1 MKWKVD
7 KMAEIFDPKPVITKG
22 FEIDER
28 ILKLADK
35 AEENCSAKFAEIDR
49 IARINGEKVLRA
61 FINNK
66 VSAACMTGTTGYGY
80 DDVGRD
86 TLDKVYAE
94 VMGAE
99 DALVRHTFVSGT
111 HALTCALFGVLRAGD
126 KIVSLTGA
134 PYDTLEEVIGI
145 RGSGNGSLA
154 DFGVKYDQVDLLPDG
169 KPNLGEIF
177 QKVKDAKVAYIQRSR
192 GYSLR
197 PTLTINNIAEIVKAV
212 KNANPKVIVMIDNC
226 YGEFVESRE
235 PIHVGA
241 DLIIGSLIKN
251 PGAGIAETG
260 GYIAGK
266 KELVEQCAYRL
277 TCVGMGKEVG
287 CTLNQNKLMYQ
298 GLYFAPE
305 VVANAVKTA
314 TFTSEIMTLL
324 GFECFPK
331 RDEVRGDIITAVL
344 MKNPE
349 NLIAFCQGVQKGSP
363 IDSYVTPEP
372 WDMPGYDSQV
382 IMAAGA
388 FNMGASIELSA
399 DAPLREPF
407 AAYVQ
412 GGLTYPTGR
421 MGILVALQE
430 MHERHCLRLF

>member
-1 MKWKVD
+1 
-7 KMAEIFDPKPVITKG
+7 MAEIFDPKPVEIKG

-66 VSAACMTGTTGYGY
+66 VSAACMSGTTGYGY

-154 DFGVKYDQVDLLPDG
+154 DYGVKYDQVDLLPDG

-212 KNANPKVIVMIDNC
+212 KNANPKVIVMVDNC
-226 YGEFVESRE
+226 YGEFVETRE
-235 PIHVGA
+235 PTHVGA

-266 KELVEQCAYRL
+266 KELVEQCSYRL

-298 GLYFAPE
+298 GLFFAPE

-314 TFTSEIMTLL
+314 TFTGEIMTLL

-344 MKNPE
+344 MKNSE

-363 IDSYVTPEP
+363 VDSYVTPEP

-430 MHERHCLRLF
+430 MHEKHCLRLF